1 MKTIIQEGDGHV
13 LVTLD
18 GELDTASA
26 AVTEQ
31 ELQPVM
37 MRDNCDAVLDC
48 SRLLYISSSGLR
60 LLLALNKRYRQY
72 GHRVKV
78 KGLSDDLL
86 KVFKMTGFDH
96 LFDIE
101 P

>member
-26 AVTEQ
+26 AATEQ
-31 ELQPVM
+31 EMRPVLE
-37 MRDNCDAVLDC
+37 RTDCDVVIDC
-48 SRLLYISSSGLR
+48 SQLLYISSSGLR
-60 LLLALNKRYRQY
+60 LLLTLNKHCRQHE
-72 GHRVKV
+72 HRVKV
-78 KGLSDDLL
+78 KGLSNDLL

-96 LFDIE
+96 LFDME
-101 P
+101 S